1 MLDDSLDAERESI
14 VEETV
19 RRFERELHAVS
30 AMVRRALPD
39 YVPPCLERE
48 LRGYLQVAPLLGSI
62 DMPNWRC
69 CLAL

>member
-39 YVPPCLERE
+39 ALSRSLERE
-48 LRGYLQVAPLLGSI
+48 LRGYLQVAL
-62 DMPNWRC
+62 WTTC
-69 CLAL
+69 C